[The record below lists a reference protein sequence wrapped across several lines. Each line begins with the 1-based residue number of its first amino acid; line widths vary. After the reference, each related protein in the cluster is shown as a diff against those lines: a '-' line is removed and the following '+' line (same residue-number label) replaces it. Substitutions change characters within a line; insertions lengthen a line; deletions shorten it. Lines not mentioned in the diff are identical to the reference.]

1 MISFLV
7 TLFSAVGMASAVG
20 LLDPVDFLALQ
31 SVRMALDDMP
41 GSHFFTSWDFSRD
54 PCLFSGV
61 FCSGNR
67 VVALSLGDPR
77 AGSPGLL
84 GRLDPAIGELSAL
97 AELSV
102 VPGRLIGPLPS
113 TIGRLTNLRFLAI
126 SRNFLTGS
134 IPQGIGALHQL
145 RTLDLSFNQLSG
157 PIPPGL
163 AGIPSLSNFILCHNH
178 LSGSVPPLYSPS
190 MVRVDLSNND
200 LSGGIAYLPVSL
212 QYLSLSWNRLSGPID
227 RFLPRLARL
236 NYLDLSMNLFTGPIP
251 PRVFSLP
258 IRNLLL
264 QRNLFTGRLQPA
276 DEVSIPTVDVSY
288 NRLSGEISPM
298 FSSVRRL
305 FLNNNLF
312 SGPVPAKLVARLLDG
327 GIQILYL
334 QHNYLTGIQISPSSE
349 VPRRSSLCLQYN
361 CMLPPAQTSCPLKAG
376 REKVR
381 PSAQCVKHRG

>member
-1 MISFLV
+1 MISFLA

-102 VPGRLIGPLPS
+102 VPGRVIGSLPS

-134 IPQGIGALHQL
+134 IPPGIGALHQL

-163 AGIPSLSNFILCHNH
+163 AGIPSLSNIILSHNH
-178 LSGSVPPLYSPS
+178 LSGSVPSLHSPS
-190 MVRVDLSNND
+190 LVRLDLSNNN
-200 LSGGIAYLPVSL
+200 LSGGIVYLPVSL

-227 RFLPRLARL
+227 RVLPLLACL
-236 NYLDLSMNLFTGPIP
+236 NYIDLSMNLFTGPIP
-251 PRVFSLP
+251 PACVDPDSRC
-258 IRNLLL
+258 
-264 QRNLFTGRLQPA
+264 QLQP
-276 DEVSIPTVDVSY
+276 PL
-288 NRLSGEISPM
+288 REISPM

-361 CMLPPAQTSCPLKAG
+361 CMLPPAQTSCPSKLVG
-376 REKVR
+376 RR
-381 PSAQCVKHRG
+381 SAPLLSA